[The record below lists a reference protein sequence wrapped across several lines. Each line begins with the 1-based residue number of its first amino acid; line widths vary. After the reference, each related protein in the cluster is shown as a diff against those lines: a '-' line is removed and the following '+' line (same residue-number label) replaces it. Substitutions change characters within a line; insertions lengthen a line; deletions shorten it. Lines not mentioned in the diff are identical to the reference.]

1 MSEMRERM
9 HQLVDEYERLGE
21 GKSIAEQELLVIE
34 FGKQIQRLMMQE
46 MVEKGERGTGSG
58 EEGKGVKKK
67 RAEDAERS

>member
-1 MSEMRERM
+1 MSEIRERM

-58 EEGKGVKKK
+58 GEGKGVKKK
-67 RAEDAERS
+67 RAEDAGRS